1 MYNKFMKSHLFKQLV
16 WDYNLTQEEFEA
28 ILHGEKVLGNMNQS
42 WAIVRVLENLNYYDA
57 MSLVSLD
64 LLRNNWNKIK
74 GRLFNNSIKNG
85 YEFLLQRYPVSIAG

>member
-1 MYNKFMKSHLFKQLV
+1 MKASLFKQLV
-16 WDYNLTQEEFEA
+16 WDYNLTQDEFEA
-28 ILHGEKVLGNMNQS
+28 ILRGKKVLGNLNQS

-85 YEFLLQRYPVSIAG
+85 YEFLLQRYPVSITG